1 MIESEAMNRKCPF
14 SWVEDMRDFLYCQT
28 DLCMS
33 WKQTDHGEGHCQ
45 RLESEQCRCSEKEMT
60 SDIDSLGIG
69 A

>member
-45 RLESEQCRCSEKEMT
+45 RLESEQCRCNENKPT
-60 SDIDSLGIG
+60 SDMDEAKIG